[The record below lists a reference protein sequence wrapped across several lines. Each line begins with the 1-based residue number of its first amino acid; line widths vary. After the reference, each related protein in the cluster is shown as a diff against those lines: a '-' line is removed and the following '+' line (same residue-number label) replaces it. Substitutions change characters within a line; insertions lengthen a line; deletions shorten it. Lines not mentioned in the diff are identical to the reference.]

1 MYLLY
6 NLAIWLGSPLLILWV
21 AYRTLRGRLPGLAQ
35 RLGFLAEQAVR
46 APFGWAHGPE
56 LVEGRLQPC
65 REVGEKRRA
74 LAPEVPAKLADGSV
88 SFSDKVTSSHS
99 GPVAWFHAVS
109 LGEVK
114 VAASLINE
122 LRKRVAGVRIIIT
135 SSTRTGWEEARRR
148 AAPGD
153 TVLFPPMDYAWICRR
168 FLRRLRPDVVVVLET
183 ELWPNLFREVK
194 RSGASLLLVNGRIS
208 DRSFPRYLATR
219 LFWCRVLVY
228 PDALFPQ
235 SERDADRF
243 RTLGAPLARVRVAG
257 NLKFAARP
265 ATSPFVETLR
275 ARLRESGAG
284 PILVAGSTMPGE
296 EKYLLDAFLQLRH
309 EFPTLFMVLAPRHP
323 ERFAG
328 VAEEVR
334 LSGIPLQ
341 LRSQWVEATA
351 SSVPGILL
359 LDSTGELGS
368 MYALATVAFVGGTL
382 ASTGGHNIL
391 EPAHF
396 ACPTVIG
403 PSMENFREIARQFL
417 ESKSAGR
424 IPGDGIR
431 TGTVVQVQDASGL
444 VTALRYL
451 FANPAFA
458 KRLGESARDLANEQL
473 SGLEPLLQE
482 LKDRLTRK
490 HVAKAGQNLPGH
502 ETSVSAE
509 KWQEVAK

>member
-1 MYLLY
+1 
-6 NLAIWLGSPLLILWV
+6 
-21 AYRTLRGRLPGLAQ
+21 
-35 RLGFLAEQAVR
+35 
-46 APFGWAHGPE
+46 
-56 LVEGRLQPC
+56 
-65 REVGEKRRA
+65 
-74 LAPEVPAKLADGSV
+74 
-88 SFSDKVTSSHS
+88 
-99 GPVAWFHAVS
+99 
-109 LGEVK
+109 
-114 VAASLINE
+114 
-122 LRKRVAGVRIIIT
+122 
-135 SSTRTGWEEARRR
+135 
-148 AAPGD
+148 
-153 TVLFPPMDYAWICRR
+153 MDYAWICRR
-168 FLRRLRPDVVVVLET
+168 FLRRLRPDVVVILET

-208 DRSFPRYLATR
+208 DRSFPRYRATR
-219 LFWCRVLVY
+219 LFWRRVLAY

-235 SERDADRF
+235 SGRDADRF
-243 RTLGAPLARVRVAG
+243 RTLGAPQARVRVAG

-265 ATSPFVETLR
+265 AASAFVETLR

-323 ERFAG
+323 ERFAA

-341 LRSQWVEATA
+341 LRSQWTEKTTPP
-351 SSVPGILL
+351 VPGILL

-382 ASTGGHNIL
+382 VSTGGHNIL

-403 PSMENFREIARQFL
+403 PSMENFREIAQQFL
-417 ESKSAGR
+417 ESNTTGQ
-424 IPGDGIR
+424 ILGDDGIR
-431 TGTVVQVQDASGL
+431 TGAVVQVQDASGL

-458 KRLGESARDLANEQL
+458 KRLGESARELANQQL

-482 LKDRLTRK
+482 LEGRLTRK
-490 HVAKAGQNLPGH
+490 SVANGGQTLLGH
-502 ETSVSAE
+502 ETSVGTE
-509 KWQEVAK
+509 KWQEAAK